1 MPATPSWRA
10 EHARRVLAGWVDRL
24 PPRMRR
30 VVTPEMVGFALLGLL
45 TFAVDLVL
53 LAVLER
59 WTPLPLPISVTLAY
73 AVAFGLNYLLN
84 RTLNFRSHAP
94 VGPQLARFT
103 LVIGC
108 DFGITLGV
116 TTGLSGLGV
125 DFRIARVVAGACVA
139 VFTYS
144 ACRWWVFRDT
154 LPPSG
159 TGVPPQTAPR
169 MRSGWV

>member
-1 MPATPSWRA
+1 MPTTVRRRTERA
-10 EHARRVLAGWVDRL
+10 NRVLAGWVDRL
-24 PPRMRR
+24 PPVVRG
-30 VVTPEMVGFALLGLL
+30 VVTPDMVGFAVLGLL

-59 WTPLPLPISVTLAY
+59 VTVLPLPASVTLAY

-94 VGPQLARFT
+94 VGPQLARFVV
-103 LVIGC
+103 VIAC

-116 TTGLSGLGV
+116 TTGLTTVGV
-125 DFRIARVVAGACVA
+125 DFRIARVAAAACVA

-144 ACRWWVFRDT
+144 AYRWWVFRDT
-154 LPPSG
+154 LPDRVRLLGSD
-159 TGVPPQTAPR
+159 AL
-169 MRSGWV
+169 RS